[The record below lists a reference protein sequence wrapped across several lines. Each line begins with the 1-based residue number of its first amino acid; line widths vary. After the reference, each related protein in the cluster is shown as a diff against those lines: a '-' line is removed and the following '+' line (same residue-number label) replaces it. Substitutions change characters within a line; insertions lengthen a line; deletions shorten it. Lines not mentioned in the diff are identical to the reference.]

1 MKKGVACK
9 KKCVGIFVLKT
20 VQNLEQLR
28 LVSSIDNENNKND
41 KRVLGIVIS
50 KNSSLDF
57 CCENTLVKIK
67 KRYAKLSAAANT
79 FLKMYVRGLIEEGNN
94 LFKAS
99 LM

>member
-1 MKKGVACK
+1 MKTA
-9 KKCVGIFVLKT
+9 
-20 VQNLEQLR
+20 QNLEQLR
-28 LVSSIDNENNKND
+28 LVSSIHNENNKND
-41 KRVLGIVIS
+41 KRVLGIIIS

-67 KRYAKLSAAANT
+67 KRYAKLGPTANI
-79 FLKMYVRGLIEEGNN
+79 FKKIYVRGLIEEGND

>member
-20 VQNLEQLR
+20 VQNLEQLQ
-28 LVSSIDNENNKND
+28 LVSSIHNENNKND

-67 KRYAKLSAAANT
+67 KRYAKLSATANT
-79 FLKMYVRGLIEEGNN
+79 F
-94 LFKAS
+94 
-99 LM
+99 

>member
-20 VQNLEQLR
+20 VLNLEQLR
-28 LVSSIDNENNKND
+28 LVSSIHNENNKND

-67 KRYAKLSAAANT
+67 KRYAKLSATANT
-79 FLKMYVRGLIEEGNN
+79 F
-94 LFKAS
+94 
-99 LM
+99 

>member
-1 MKKGVACK
+1 M
-9 KKCVGIFVLKT
+9 KT

-67 KRYAKLSAAANT
+67 KRYAKLSATANT
-79 FLKMYVRGLIEEGNN
+79 LEKMYVRGLIEEGNN
-94 LFKAS
+94 LFKAR